1 MASQR
6 GATLDGK
13 PPTNCPVCRKIIGV
27 RQSDGLLR
35 THGPPNNHCPGS
47 GGPAVGWVAPPPSHV
62 TCPPDANQSL
72 DLFDSFSVD
81 TQSAPPPFRPTL
93 PSGKILKR
101 IPRGARDSA
110 AAEFQQSLS
119 GVVEYPEVEGNWKRL
134 FAFAGW
140 CLCQPADHRRG
151 GKRVNLTSAVITQ
164 INAFTISKGTHLPAG
179 GGRTSELPR
188 KRPAKPIDADTSS
201 ARRAAA
207 KMDEGDIKRAIWQLC
222 SLDKLT
228 SPSQQSYLDLLAK
241 HPAAPIDRRSLS
253 ANNAVPISFCHSRP
267 GCHQIIPARFSWWPT
282 RFKTTAFE
290 GFNG

>member
-47 GGPAVGWVAPPPSHV
+47 GGPPVGWVAPPPSYV

-72 DLFDSFSVD
+72 DLFDSSSVD
-81 TQSAPPPFRPTL
+81 PQSAPPPFRPTL

-119 GVVEYPEVEGNWKRL
+119 GVVEHPEDEENWIRL
-134 FAFAGW
+134 FAFAGG

-164 INAFTISKGTHLPAG
+164 INAFTIFQRGEAGPANFRGKDQPNLSMPTLLLREGRPQRWTRGTLRELFGSSDH
-179 GGRTSELPR
+179 RTS
-188 KRPAKPIDADTSS
+188 S
-201 ARRAAA
+201 
-207 KMDEGDIKRAIWQLC
+207 
-222 SLDKLT
+222 
-228 SPSQQSYLDLLAK
+228 
-241 HPAAPIDRRSLS
+241 
-253 ANNAVPISFCHSRP
+253 
-267 GCHQIIPARFSWWPT
+267 
-282 RFKTTAFE
+282 
-290 GFNG
+290 